1 VTINRD
7 ETNKLFRPDIE
18 GNVSDKSDTDIIQEA
33 SERFPRRTLRRER
46 TRTRILEAAH
56 AEFTKS
62 GYANAT
68 MNAIA
73 EAADIHVTTLFTH
86 FKTKR
91 DLAAALSDEEIEV
104 FQALIAEAKG
114 KIPFFKFF
122 RDLVISTADTRQKDG
137 DPKTGQMQE
146 LQRDPELAL
155 GWLRYEEREVR
166 LVADYIAHDY
176 GLDARKDYAPYLAG
190 QILIASGVVS
200 HTRWIRVKGLDLVT
214 ETREALDLAERMA
227 RTILPLEPVK
237 P

>member
-1 VTINRD
+1 MSD
-7 ETNKLFRPDIE
+7 EADI
-18 GNVSDKSDTDIIQEA
+18 GTADEA
-33 SERFPRRTLRRER
+33 AERFPRRSARRAR
-46 TRTRILEAAH
+46 TRARILEAAS
-56 AEFTKS
+56 AEFMKS
-62 GYANAT
+62 GYADAT

-73 EAADIHVTTLFTH
+73 DAADIHVTTLFTH

-91 DLAAALSDEEIEV
+91 DLAAALGDAEIEV
-104 FQALIAEAKG
+104 FGALIAEAKG
-114 KIPFFKFF
+114 QQPFFKFF
-122 RDLVISTADTRQKDG
+122 RDLVLTTAATRQKDG
-137 DPKTGQMQE
+137 DPKTGLMQE

-176 GLDARKDYAPYLAG
+176 GLDPRKDYAPYLAG
-190 QILIASGVVS
+190 QILIASGVAS
-200 HTRWIRVKGLDLVT
+200 YTRWIRVKGLDLVA